1 MLHLDPLYRAARRTL
16 AVLLLGWSLAVPV
29 AQAADLPVAAGSPLA
44 GIAFDDRPLL
54 LPVQRNFQ
62 MAMLTAGSEL
72 GRTCGAMEA
81 YGWRMEQGEQGR
93 VNQIFDNT
101 VDRMRAQGF
110 AVEAKAPT
118 SVSRDITMFT
128 ADRPDKHMLFMW
140 SAGEIGLVLVLCETS
155 APPAVGTFG
164 RAASLPPSPV
174 SDALRYRHT
183 PRQPDL
189 DERKIIGKGF
199 SPVGDWVGRYT
210 CAQGTSGATLQI
222 ASVRGEQFTGTFRF
236 YPTPKNP
243 YVPSGSYRVS
253 GEYDADTGRILINP
267 GAWVQRPKN
276 PPNTTIIIGSFDPA
290 AKTFSGYFQGI
301 TGCTSIEARQ
311 RGASDIVTRE
321 ASDKPVKKKAVK
333 AQKKSAAKAA
343 KHGKGALPVEP
354 APKAPDV
361 AVDSIMVGEPATPV
375 PTLVATP
382 PAAPPQAPAPA
393 EPVPT
398 PTPIAPVPT
407 VSTPAEPAPAPS
419 APVPAPT
426 EPMPA
431 APAPMAPEPI
441 APAPKP

>member
-1 MLHLDPLYRAARRTL
+1 MLHLDLLHRAARRTL
-16 AVLLLGWSLAVPV
+16 AVLLLGWSLTAPV

-164 RAASLPPSPV
+164 RAASLPPSTV

-222 ASVRGEQFTGTFRF
+222 ASVRGEQFNGTFRF

-276 PPNTTIIIGSFDPA
+276 PPNTTIIIGSFDPST
-290 AKTFSGYFQGI
+290 KTFSGYFQGI

-311 RGASDIVTRE
+311 RGDSDIVTRE

-333 AQKKSAAKAA
+333 AHKKKQAKADRSE
-343 KHGKGALPVEP
+343 KNEP
-354 APKAPDV
+354 SSVPQVKTPDV

-382 PAAPPQAPAPA
+382 PAAPSQASAPA
-393 EPVPT
+393 EPV
-398 PTPIAPVPT
+398 
-407 VSTPAEPAPAPS
+407 PAPS

-431 APAPMAPEPI
+431 APVPMAPEPI